1 LYDQIRTNTG
11 VMEKLTQKEE
21 EVMQALWSL
30 EKAFV
35 KEIVPELQGSNH
47 YNTVSTIVR
56 KLEEKGYVAHEA
68 FGKTHRYF
76 PVIEKEAYRN
86 KFVNNA
92 MTSYF
97 NDSYKNMVSFFAK
110 EEKISATELREILEM
125 IESKEK

>member
-1 LYDQIRTNTG
+1 
-11 VMEKLTQKEE
+11 MEKLTQKEE
-21 EVMQALWSL
+21 EVMQALWNL
-30 EKAFV
+30 ERAFV
-35 KEIVPELQGSNH
+35 KEIVPELQGTNH

-56 KLEEKGYVAHEA
+56 KLEEKGYVAYEA
-68 FGKTHRYF
+68 FGKTHRYY
-76 PVIEKEAYRN
+76 PIIEKDAYRN